1 MSAIFSEIELQWQ
14 GESHSVTP
22 TMRLINKIENDVSL
36 AKLVVRIQSGE
47 MPMSHIATVY
57 THLLN
62 YAGVKASVD
71 DVYVAIVM
79 GGDEF
84 IHHAVSVAMGCFFP
98 KSQTTDD
105 VKKKPTE
112 Q

>member
-1 MSAIFSEIELQWQ
+1 
-14 GESHSVTP
+14 
-22 TMRLINKIENDVSL
+22 
-36 AKLVVRIQSGE
+36 
-47 MPMSHIATVY
+47 
-57 THLLN
+57 
-62 YAGVKASVD
+62 
-71 DVYVAIVM
+71 M